1 MAIQNKEKGFTLIEV
16 LIAAVIL
23 CAIFPLTNYFLNS
36 MRTNN
41 TTEVQQTANYLCQK
55 YMEDYKAKSKEELN
69 PGTYNFD
76 EEGLHITVQIER
88 IPRKTRIPLPLTK
101 GFASV
106 RNPDPRS

>member
-41 TTEVQQTANYLCQK
+41 TTEVQQTAIILSE

-76 EEGLHITVQIER
+76 EGLHITVQIER
-88 IPRKTRIPLPLTK
+88 IPRKTRFHYL
-101 GFASV
+101 
-106 RNPDPRS
+106 